1 MKSLNAIKRWTS
13 VIKYKVSNKLYSKS
27 KCRGFLWKNL
37 TFRVFTRI
45 KFSLNN
51 LYVLRNLQKAETL
64 IRQQLEIKETP
75 DLYCSLGEVTKEVE
89 YFQKAIDLSKGRS
102 ARAYRMLAK
111 FQFSK
116 EQVISLKNDT
126 NS

>member
-1 MKSLNAIKRWTS
+1 
-13 VIKYKVSNKLYSKS
+13 LYA
-27 KCRGFLWKNL
+27 
-37 TFRVFTRI
+37 
-45 KFSLNN
+45 
-51 LYVLRNLQKAETL
+51 LRNLQKAEAL

-75 DLYCSLGEVTKEVE
+75 DLYCSLGEVTKQVE
-89 YFQKAIDLSKGRS
+89 YFQRAIDLSKGRS

>member
-1 MKSLNAIKRWTS
+1 M
-13 VIKYKVSNKLYSKS
+13 
-27 KCRGFLWKNL
+27 FLK
-37 TFRVFTRI
+37 
-45 KFSLNN
+45 
-51 LYVLRNLQKAETL
+51 NLQKAEAL

-116 EQVISLKNDT
+116 EEVISLKNDMKF
-126 NS
+126 SK